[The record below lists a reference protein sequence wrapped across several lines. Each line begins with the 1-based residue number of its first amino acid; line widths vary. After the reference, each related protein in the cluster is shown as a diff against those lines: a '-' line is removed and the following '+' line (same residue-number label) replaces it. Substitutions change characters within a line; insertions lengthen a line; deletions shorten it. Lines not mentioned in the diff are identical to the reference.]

1 MSAVVAQA
9 PPGVNAGAISIR
21 EVGKS
26 YGEGKGRVVALERC
40 SFEIA
45 PGEFRVIVGPSGCGK
60 TTLLGAIAGFHPIT
74 EGEIRLDGEL
84 LCGPGVPQARPGGDR
99 VVVFQHSTL
108 FPWMTVLDNVT
119 YGPVVQGRMTRDEAR
134 ERARD
139 QLAAAGLVGYED
151 LYPGELSSGVARR
164 VEIVRALVN
173 EPRVLL
179 LDEPFRGMD
188 SITKSVM
195 QQGLLELYDRSRV
208 TVFFITHDIEE
219 AVFLGSR
226 VSVMSTR
233 PGRVQ
238 ATIDVD
244 IPRPRE
250 VGVLTSPCFRELV
263 GQVSELVRDEARR
276 AFEAGERE
284 LA

>member
-1 MSAVVAQA
+1 MSAVESIAA
-9 PPGVNAGAISIR
+9 PRTDAGAISIR
-21 EVGKS
+21 DVGKS
-26 YGEGKGRVVALERC
+26 YGTGGQRIVALERC

-60 TTLLGAIAGFHPIT
+60 TTLLNAVAGFHPIS

-84 LCGPGVPQARPGGDR
+84 LCGPGVPQARPGADR

-108 FPWMTVLDNVT
+108 FPWLTVIDNVT
-119 YGPVVQGRMTRDEAR
+119 YGPLAQGRMTREGAS
-134 ERARD
+134 ERARA
-139 QLAAAGLVGYED
+139 QLAAAGLAGYED

-188 SITKSVM
+188 SITKAVM
-195 QQGLLELYDRSRV
+195 QQVLLELYDRSGV
-208 TVFFITHDIEE
+208 TVLFITHDIEE

-233 PGRVQ
+233 PGRVE
-238 ATIDVD
+238 ATVDVD
-244 IPRPRE
+244 IPRPRD
-250 VGVLTSPCFRELV
+250 VGVLVSPRFRELV
-263 GQVSELVRDEARR
+263 GRVSDLVRDEARR

>member
-1 MSAVVAQA
+1 MSAPAAA
-9 PPGVNAGAISIR
+9 PPAAGAISVR
-21 EVGKS
+21 GVGKS
-26 YGEGKGRVVALERC
+26 YGQGKRRVVALERC

-45 PGEFRVIVGPSGCGK
+45 PGEFRVLVGPSGCGK
-60 TTLLGAIAGFHPIT
+60 TTLLNAVAGFHPIS

-84 LCGPGVPQARPGGDR
+84 LCGPGVPQARPGPDR

-108 FPWMTVLDNVT
+108 FPWMTVLENVT
-119 YGPVVQGRMTRDEAR
+119 YGPLVQGVMTREQAR
-134 ERARD
+134 EQARA
-139 QLAAAGLVGYED
+139 QLAAAGLAGYED

-164 VEIVRALVN
+164 VEIVRALIN
-173 EPRVLL
+173 RPRVLL

-208 TVFFITHDIEE
+208 TVLFITHDIEE

-233 PGRVQ
+233 PGRVE
-238 ATIDVD
+238 ATVDVD
-244 IPRPRE
+244 IPRPRR
-250 VGVLTSPCFRELV
+250 VDVLVSPRFRELV
-263 GQVSELVRDEARR
+263 REVSRLVRDEARR

-284 LA
+284 RA

>member
-1 MSAVVAQA
+1 MSAPAAA
-9 PPGVNAGAISIR
+9 PPAAGAISVR
-21 EVGKS
+21 GVGKS
-26 YGEGKGRVVALERC
+26 YGQGKRRVVALERC

-45 PGEFRVIVGPSGCGK
+45 PGEFRVLVGPSGCGK
-60 TTLLGAIAGFHPIT
+60 TTLLNAVAGFHPIS

-84 LCGPGVPQARPGGDR
+84 LCGPGVPQARPGADR

-108 FPWMTVLDNVT
+108 FPWMTVLENVT
-119 YGPVVQGRMTRDEAR
+119 YGPLVQGVMTREQAR
-134 ERARD
+134 EQARA
-139 QLAAAGLVGYED
+139 QLAAAGLAGYED

-164 VEIVRALVN
+164 VEIVRALIN
-173 EPRVLL
+173 RPRVLL

-208 TVFFITHDIEE
+208 TVLFITHDIEE

-233 PGRVQ
+233 PGRVE
-238 ATIDVD
+238 ATVDVD
-244 IPRPRE
+244 IPRPRR
-250 VGVLTSPCFRELV
+250 VDVLVSPRFRELV
-263 GQVSELVRDEARR
+263 REVSRLVRDEARR

-284 LA
+284 RA